1 MLLCRPYRPYRAAG
15 KESAEKEG
23 NRAKIFLAIAN
34 PVCYYIK
41 AVLKRAEN
49 TSKEVLQQYGKVSV
63 L

>member
-1 MLLCRPYRPYRAAG
+1 MRLILFRTRQRKREDWKKKG
-15 KESAEKEG
+15 ES
-23 NRAKIFLAIAN
+23 AKIFLAIAN

-49 TSKEVLQQYGKVSV
+49 TSKEVLQQYGKMSV